1 MTPTSPNRRDLLKG
15 AAAVAVATSVGVASP
30 LTSGQAHAQGSAPPS
45 RARIDAVLKQAV
57 DAREVP
63 GVVAMVAT
71 PRGLFYEGAF
81 GARALDQTPPMTLDT
96 VFRVASMTKAITSV
110 AAMQLVEQGKLKL
123 EEPVPNIDPALGSP
137 QVLDGFD
144 ASGAPKLRPAKRP
157 ITLRHLLTHTAGFSY
172 EIWDAN
178 MVRYVKASG
187 MPSTATG
194 KVAAI
199 RMPLVFDPGDKWE
212 YGVNTDWVG
221 RLVEEMSGQPL
232 DVYFRERIFGPL
244 RMRDSGYR
252 TSDEQRS
259 RQARVHQRQPDG
271 TLVPQPLEVAFTPE
285 FWSGGGPLY
294 STARDYLTF
303 LQMLLHGGS
312 FNGARILRPETVA
325 LMNKNHTGD
334 IPAGIMKTE
343 NPARSNDVDLFPGA
357 QIRWGLGY
365 MLNMQPGPNGRSAGT
380 VSWGGIFNTYY
391 WIDPAKRVTGLIMTQ
406 ILPFADQRVLKLYG
420 QLESAVYETLKSV

>member
-1 MTPTSPNRRDLLKG
+1 MTVSSPSRRDLLKG
-15 AAAVAVATSVGVASP
+15 AAAITAATAVGIGGAT
-30 LTSGQAHAQGSAPPS
+30 TRRAHAQTPSAS
-45 RARIDAVLKQAV
+45 RARIDAVVKQAV
-57 DAREVP
+57 DTREVP
-63 GVVAMVAT
+63 GVVAMAAT
-71 PRGLFYEGAF
+71 DKGLFYEGAF
-81 GARALDQTPPMTLDT
+81 GVRELAKGPDMTLDS

-271 TLVPQPLEVAFTPE
+271 TLVPQPLEAAFTPE

-294 STARDYLTF
+294 WTARDYLTF

-312 FNGARILRPETVA
+312 SNGARILRPETVA

-343 NPARSNDVDLFPGA
+343 SPARSNDVDLFPGA

-406 ILPFADQRVLKLYG
+406 ILPFADPRTLKLYG
-420 QLESAVYETLKSV
+420 QFESGVYDALKAM